1 VQLYAGRKDF
11 LLRSDYNKR
20 RPGEPHG
27 LGSFLSRKISVRP
40 NTTSLPCQAAA
51 KKTELAPIEIRDFV
65 YRKLI
70 ALSPATRFPEIID
83 GPKGLRVRKIL
94 DFENYGSLP
103 QSRAEREA
111 IAKQIRVLI
120 NREFPDFVRKQK
132 SSVTGLPGFWLDKT
146 GKIQLWSEKDY
157 SCPMMLIPYRAASG
171 LIQACQI
178 RFMSRTPAAGDV
190 RYVWLSVTG
199 KDSGISCGSPL
210 HFASYSNQVNKPIL
224 VIEGALKAGTVQKF
238 RLNTTF

>member
-1 VQLYAGRKDF
+1 
-11 LLRSDYNKR
+11 
-20 RPGEPHG
+20 
-27 LGSFLSRKISVRP
+27 
-40 NTTSLPCQAAA
+40 
-51 KKTELAPIEIRDFV
+51 
-65 YRKLI
+65 
-70 ALSPATRFPEIID
+70 
-83 GPKGLRVRKIL
+83 LRVRKIL

-190 RYVWLSVTG
+190 RYVWLS
-199 KDSGISCGSPL
+199 L
-210 HFASYSNQVNKPIL
+210 QVKIAAL
-224 VIEGALKAGTVQKF
+224 VVVLRCTLPRIVIKSTNRYLSLKAH
-238 RLNTTF
+238 